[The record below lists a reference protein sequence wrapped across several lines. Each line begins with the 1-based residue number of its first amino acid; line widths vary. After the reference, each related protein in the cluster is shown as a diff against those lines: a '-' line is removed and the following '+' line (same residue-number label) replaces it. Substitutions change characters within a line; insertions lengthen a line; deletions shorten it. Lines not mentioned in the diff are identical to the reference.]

1 MSDAFKPPPCAE
13 CGGTIRLVS
22 AKGDWR
28 EFRRG
33 VRVRIP
39 DDVLV
44 PRCEGCGETYLG
56 EDDSAR
62 LDASARKAFLA
73 EQVAVY
79 TRCVDALQR
88 EHGATLRE
96 IERVCGVTPTYFS
109 HVMKGR
115 RVASLTLT
123 RLLEAFVACPPEF
136 ERHREQAER
145 TKEGAPRR
153 GMAGVVAL
161 VSVAAARPKARGAFA
176 RPKAWPAVPAA
187 LQGAA

>member
-1 MSDAFKPPPCAE
+1 MSETFKPFPCAE
-13 CGGTIRLVS
+13 CGSTVRPAS
-22 AKGDWR
+22 ARGEWR

-33 VRVRIP
+33 VRVHIP

-44 PRCEGCGETYLG
+44 PRCEGCGEMYLG

-62 LDASARKAFLA
+62 LDASARRAFLA

-79 TRCVDALQR
+79 ARCVAALQR
-88 EHGATLRE
+88 EHGTTLRD

-123 RLLEAFVACPPEF
+123 RLLEAFVAAPGEF
-136 ERHREQAER
+136 ERHREQAGGR
-145 TKEGAPRR
+145 EGGEARR
-153 GMAGVVAL
+153 GIAGVVTLKPVGA
-161 VSVAAARPKARGAFA
+161 VRPKARSAFA
-176 RPKAWPAVPAA
+176 KPHAWPAVPAA